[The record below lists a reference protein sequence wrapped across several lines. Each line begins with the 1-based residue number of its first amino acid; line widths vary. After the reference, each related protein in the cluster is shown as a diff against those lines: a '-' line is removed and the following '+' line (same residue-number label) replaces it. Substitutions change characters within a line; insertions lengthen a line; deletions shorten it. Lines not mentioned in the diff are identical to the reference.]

1 MRRSCKAD
9 LVVHNHMHGAA
20 SFMANQARQAETF
33 RNNTLTR
40 KGRITMQQQWH
51 NLCAIFVV
59 LLFLFCAHLAQNNG
73 VHRL

>member
-9 LVVHNHMHGAA
+9 LVVHNHMHGTA

-33 RNNTLTR
+33 RNNTLTS

-59 LLFLFCAHLAQNNG
+59 
-73 VHRL
+73 

>member
-59 LLFLFCAHLAQNNG
+59 
-73 VHRL
+73 